1 MCTIEEAV
9 NAAMLQITTHKAA
22 DMQVLR
28 LAGHAGAHAA
38 DAAHDHI
45 NAHTGTAGFLQLEDD
60 IPVADGIVFQDH
72 GCRTAHAGGGNDTI
86 HLFQQYALEAQR
98 CYQHPVALL
107 SQLLHGKVL
116 EHIGSFL
123 ANAMVCRNEGVVRVK
138 LTGLFV
144 VVAGADLGDIRVA
157 LFALFGDKG
166 QLGVHFVIIK
176 AINDRTA
183 CAFQLLRPVDIVLLV
198 KAGAQ
203 LHQRHHLFAVLS
215 GFHQR
220 LYDLGLPR
228 HTVQCH
234 FDGNDLRIMGS
245 LFEHGNE
252 GPDGLVRVAEQ
263 HIVLLHLSGKVVVRR
278 RQHGPCSRVEQFR
291 PPLRFHA
298 AGELVEKAQIQRAF
312 LLEHPFMGEQQTV
325 AQQAFYL
332 RGRGRRD
339 LQTHRSQ
346 LAAALEQLGHDLAVV
361 DIMIHHALFYVD
373 IRIAGNAEKTFFLNR
388 LFAKDA
394 GRKVQHQLFGKCKLR
409 FAVFFYN
416 VHPFH
421 LAGNGN
427 DAKALPCRV
436 FFLEQNAKVNLLI
449 AQEWERMTVIHDLR
463 AEDGEQLRLEVL
475 LPEVLVLLG
484 QVVKIHLAPAALRQ
498 CFQRLC
504 VVFIALLLQLCR
516 FGHDG
521 SQLFRR
527 GHVGLVFPLDLF
539 ALFLFQIGALLQRAH
554 AHHKKLVQ
562 IGAVDRKKF
571 DPLCKRN
578 IFIFAQRKNA
588 PVEIQPA
595 QFPVD
600 KNGIVTHNHSPF
612 CCAGPPAAAQLTV
625 AIPAQESTM
634 VCVRPGT
641 LAASSTRSNGPF
653 CVR

>member
-1 MCTIEEAV
+1 
-9 NAAMLQITTHKAA
+9 
-22 DMQVLR
+22 
-28 LAGHAGAHAA
+28 
-38 DAAHDHI
+38 
-45 NAHTGTAGFLQLEDD
+45 
-60 IPVADGIVFQDH
+60 
-72 GCRTAHAGGGNDTI
+72 
-86 HLFQQYALEAQR
+86 
-98 CYQHPVALL
+98 
-107 SQLLHGKVL
+107 
-116 EHIGSFL
+116 
-123 ANAMVCRNEGVVRVK
+123 
-138 LTGLFV
+138 
-144 VVAGADLGDIRVA
+144 
-157 LFALFGDKG
+157 
-166 QLGVHFVIIK
+166 
-176 AINDRTA
+176 
-183 CAFQLLRPVDIVLLV
+183 
-198 KAGAQ
+198 
-203 LHQRHHLFAVLS
+203 
-215 GFHQR
+215 
-220 LYDLGLPR
+220 
-228 HTVQCH
+228 
-234 FDGNDLRIMGS
+234 MGS

-263 HIVLLHLSGKVVVRR
+263 HIVLLHLGGKVVVRR

-332 RGRGRRD
+332 RGRGGRD

-346 LAAALEQLGHDLAVV
+346 LAAAFEQFGHDLAVV

-373 IRIAGNAEKTFFLNR
+373 IRIAGNAEEAFFLNR

-449 AQEWERMTVIHDLR
+449 AQEWERMAVIHDLR

-484 QVVKIHLAPAALRQ
+484 QMVKVHLAPAALRQ

-504 VVFIALLLQLCR
+504 VVSIALLLQLCR

-521 SQLFRR
+521 CKLLCS
-527 GHVGLVFPLDLF
+527 GHIGLVFTLDLF
-539 ALFLFQIGALLQRAH
+539 ALFLFQIGAFLQGAY
-554 AHHKKLVQ
+554 AHHKELIQ

-578 IFIFAQRKNA
+578 IFILSQRKNA

-612 CCAGPPAAAQLTV
+612 LLRRAAGCGSAHGCHSCPGIHNGLCQARNIGCIFYPFKRAILRPVIQNRLCALFPYARQCAQRREIGSVQIHQHILFQPGRIRQDLRFGSLQRHGK
-625 AIPAQESTM
+625 AKGQHCAQNH
-634 VCVRPGT
+634 R
-641 LAASSTRSNGPF
+641 RQ
-653 CVR
+653 